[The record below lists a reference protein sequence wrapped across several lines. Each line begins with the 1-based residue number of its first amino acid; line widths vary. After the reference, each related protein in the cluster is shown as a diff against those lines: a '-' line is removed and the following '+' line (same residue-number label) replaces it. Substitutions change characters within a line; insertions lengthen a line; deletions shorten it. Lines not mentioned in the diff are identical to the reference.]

1 MFWLNAY
8 CMTSLSYMPTFELLY
23 GNWWKF
29 EENPFSRQCQS
40 TERFST
46 SKIYI
51 AKVLKDSVLLKYIS
65 FLGDSWVFLGNSW
78 VLLGNSWVF
87 LGNLNSFLANSWV
100 FLGTSWVFLGNL
112 NSFLAN
118 SWVFLGTS
126 WVFLGNLNSF
136 LANSWVFLGTSWV
149 FLGNLN
155 SFLANSWVFL
165 GTSWVFLG
173 IRIHIFLH
181 CNKLYLLKL
190 VQGQHFKLTLQFF
203 HAKIPSPWV
212 L

>member
-8 CMTSLSYMPTFELLY
+8 GMTSLSYMPTFDLLY

-78 VLLGNSWVF
+78 VF
-87 LGNLNSFLANSWV
+87 LCTSWV

-112 NSFLAN
+112 SSFLAN
-118 SWVFLGTS
+118 SWVFLG
-126 WVFLGNLNSF
+126 NLSSF
-136 LANSWVFLGTSWV
+136 LANSWVFLGNSWG
-149 FLGNLN
+149 FLGN
-155 SFLANSWVFL
+155 
-165 GTSWVFLG
+165 SWVFLG

-190 VQGQHFKLTLQFF
+190 VQGQHF
-203 HAKIPSPWV
+203 
-212 L
+212 

>member
-8 CMTSLSYMPTFELLY
+8 GMTSLSYMPTFDLLY

-126 WVFLGNLNSF
+126 WVFLG
-136 LANSWVFLGTSWV
+136 
-149 FLGNLN
+149 
-155 SFLANSWVFL
+155 
-165 GTSWVFLG
+165 